1 MRKELHKD
9 FNEVIFDKL
18 NEWKNAVGEEFSVNL
33 IDAFWLMHLDFEHFI
48 KHLQPTPTDKKRNAI
63 AFREDINSI
72 KHKILEH
79 YSLRFENDFKNYTT
93 NMFDKIDYE
102 FPNLDL
108 ERSTSI
114 DNELLSKTLDL
125 VNDVKSL
132 FKEIRNFQNRYSQEF
147 QLQKPISSLADIE
160 KLQILL
166 TTDELS
172 PEIRKHLSLILT
184 KAAC

>member
-18 NEWKNAVGEEFSVNL
+18 NEWKNAAGEEFSVNL

-48 KHLQPTPTDKKRNAI
+48 RHLQPTPTDKKRNAI

-79 YSLRFENDFKNYTT
+79 YSLRFENDFKNYMT

-102 FPNLDL
+102 FPNLL
-108 ERSTSI
+108 PVSI
-114 DNELLSKTLDL
+114 GHHLPLPICTM
-125 VNDVKSL
+125 VI
-132 FKEIRNFQNRYSQEF
+132 EIQNRHR
-147 QLQKPISSLADIE
+147 
-160 KLQILL
+160 L
-166 TTDELS
+166 TNS
-172 PEIRKHLSLILT
+172 IICR
-184 KAAC
+184 C